1 MTIIIS
7 IALLSF
13 LSHFIILTTAQ
24 QDFIYHLCNQSV
36 GNYTSTS
43 AYGTNL
49 KALLSNLTSD
59 PKIDYGYYSSSDG
72 QNPNRVN
79 ALGLCRADVKPDSCR
94 TCLNNASILLRN
106 LCPNQKEAYGYNDG
120 CILRYASRSM
130 FGINQDPDSLSY
142 MYMCNIYNVTDNKYS
157 EVLNGLMQRLRRKA
171 VTGDSRRKF
180 AANRETILFQ
190 TIYGL
195 VQCMPDLSEQDCDD
209 CLEKAISSIPS
220 LCNNRIGGRI
230 IKLSCNIRYENYRF
244 YDTAVVDSLSS
255 PPPASS
261 PSSNASSSKGN
272 RNTSRTVIIVAASIG
287 AFLAILMWVC
297 IYFVVRISKRTI
309 EIDQPEAKDD
319 DEITPIESL
328 QFNFNIIRLA
338 TDNFSVANKLGQGG
352 FGSVYKGMLPNGQDI
367 AVKRLSMDSGQGD
380 SEFKNEVLLV
390 AKLQHRNLVRL
401 LGFSLEKHERLL
413 VYEFLSNRSL
423 DYLLFDSS
431 ERVHLNW
438 VMRYKII
445 GGIARGLLY
454 LHEDSRLRI
463 IHRDLKASNILLDE
477 ELNPKIS
484 DFGMAR
490 LFVVDQTQS
499 NTSRIVG
506 TYGYMAP
513 EYAMHGQFSIKSDVF
528 SFGILV
534 LEIISG
540 KKNNSVFDEANTHDD
555 LLSFAWKNWRE
566 GTTFN
571 LVDPIV
577 NNGSRNEI
585 IRCIHIGLL
594 CVQENVAA
602 RPTMAQVVLMLNS
615 YSSSLPLPS
624 KPPLFMNA
632 KGLCEIQMRE
642 YSSEATT
649 RSSERAS
656 NSIQESV
663 NVASITEP
671 YPR

>member
-13 LSHFIILTTAQ
+13 LSRFIILTTAQ
-24 QDFIYHLCNQSV
+24 QDFIHHLCYNSV
-36 GNYTSTS
+36 GNYTNTS

-49 KALLSNLTSD
+49 KILLSNLTSD
-59 PKIDYGYYSSSDG
+59 PKIDYGYYSSSEG

-94 TCLNNASILLRN
+94 TCLNNASILLLN
-106 LCPNQKEAYGYNDG
+106 LCPNQKEACNK
-120 CILRYASRSM
+120 
-130 FGINQDPDSLSY
+130 NKEVDS
-142 MYMCNIYNVTDNKYS
+142 KYS
-157 EVLNGLMQRLRRKA
+157 EVLDGLMRRLRSKA
-171 VTGDSRRKF
+171 ATGDSRRKF
-180 AANRETILFQ
+180 AADTATSLFQ

-195 VQCMPDLSEQDCDD
+195 VQCMPDLSGQDCND

-220 LCNNRIGGRI
+220 SCNNRIGGRI
-230 IKLSCNIRYENYRF
+230 IKLSCNIRYENYHF
-244 YDTAVVDSLSS
+244 YDTAVVHSLLSSS
-255 PPPASS
+255 PPAAS
-261 PSSNASSSKGN
+261 PSSNTPSSQGTADSPKAM
-272 RNTSRTVIIVAASIG
+272 SSPE
-287 AFLAILMWVC
+287 AFIAILILVC
-297 IYFVVRISKRTI
+297 IYFVVWKSKRTI
-309 EIDQPEAKDD
+309 TAKDD
-319 DEITPIESL
+319 DEIAPIESL
-328 QFNFNIIRLA
+328 QFNFNTIRLA
-338 TDNFSVANKLGQGG
+338 TDNFSITNKLGQGG
-352 FGSVYKGMLPNGQDI
+352 FGSVYKGTLPHGQDI

-413 VYEFLSNRSL
+413 VYEFLPNRSL

-438 VMRYKII
+438 ITRYKII
-445 GGIARGLLY
+445 GGITRGLLY

-484 DFGMAR
+484 DFGLAR

-513 EYAMHGQFSIKSDVF
+513 EYAMHGQFSVKSDVF

-534 LEIISG
+534 PEILSG
-540 KKNNSVFDEANTHDD
+540 KKNNSVYNEENAHD

-566 GTTFN
+566 GTPFN
-571 LVDPIV
+571 LVDPIL

-585 IRCIHIGLL
+585 IRCVHIGLL
-594 CVQENVAA
+594 CVQEKVAD

-624 KPPLFMNA
+624 KPLLFIDTN
-632 KGLCEIQMRE
+632 GSSEIQMRE

-663 NVASITEP
+663 NEASITEL

>member
-24 QDFIYHLCNQSV
+24 QDFIHHLCYNSV
-36 GNYTSTS
+36 GNYTTTS

-49 KALLSNLTSD
+49 KILLSNLTSD
-59 PKIDYGYYSSSDG
+59 PKIDYGYYSSSEG
-72 QNPNRVN
+72 QNPNRVY
-79 ALGLCRADVKPDSCR
+79 AVGLCRPDVKPDYCR
-94 TCLNNASILLRN
+94 SCLNNASILLLN
-106 LCPNQKEAYGYNDG
+106 LCPSQKEAYGYYYG
-120 CILRYASRSM
+120 CILRYANSSM
-130 FGINQDPDSLSY
+130 FGINQQPNYFAYS
-142 MYMCNIYNVTDNKYS
+142 CNKNNVADNKYS
-157 EVLNGLMQRLRRKA
+157 EVVDGLMRILRSKA
-171 VTGDSRRKF
+171 ASGGSRWKF
-180 AANRETILFQ
+180 AANTSTTLFQ

-195 VQCMPDLSEQDCDD
+195 VQCMPDLSEQDCDY
-209 CLEKAISSIPS
+209 CLEKAISSIPLS
-220 LCNNRIGGRI
+220 CNNTIGAWI
-230 IKLSCNIRYENYRF
+230 VKLSCNIRYANDRF
-244 YDTAVVDSLSS
+244 YDTAVVDSLLSSS
-255 PPPASS
+255 PPAAS
-261 PSSNASSSKGN
+261 PSSNTSSSQGN
-272 RNTSRTVIIVAASIG
+272 HNTSRTVIIVAASIG
-287 AFLAILMWVC
+287 AFIAILILVC
-297 IYFVVRISKRTI
+297 IYFVVRKSKRTV
-309 EIDQPEAKDD
+309 ETKDD
-319 DEITPIESL
+319 DEIAPIESL
-328 QFNFNIIRLA
+328 QFNFNTIRLA
-338 TDNFSVANKLGQGG
+338 TDNFSIENKLGQGG
-352 FGSVYKGMLPNGQDI
+352 FGSVYKGRLPNGQDI

-413 VYEFLSNRSL
+413 VYEFLPNRSL

-438 VMRYKII
+438 IMRYKII

-484 DFGMAR
+484 DFGLAR

-528 SFGILV
+528 SFGMLV
-534 LEIISG
+534 LEILSG
-540 KKNNSVFDEANTHDD
+540 KKNNSVYHEENAHD

-566 GTTFN
+566 GTPFN
-571 LVDPIV
+571 LVDPIL

-585 IRCIHIGLL
+585 IRCVHIGLL
-594 CVQENVAA
+594 CVQEKVAD

-624 KPPLFMNA
+624 KPLLFMNTN
-632 KGLCEIQMRE
+632 GSSEIQMRE

-663 NVASITEP
+663 NEASITEL

>member
-13 LSHFIILTTAQ
+13 LSHSIILSTAQ
-24 QDFIYHLCNQSV
+24 QGFIYHLCYNSV
-36 GNYTSTS
+36 GNYTNTS

-49 KALLSNLTSD
+49 KTLLSNLTSD
-59 PKIDYGYYSSSDG
+59 PKIDYGYYNSSEG

-79 ALGLCRADVKPDSCR
+79 ALGLCRVDVKPDSCR
-94 TCLNNASILLRN
+94 TCLNNASILLQN

-120 CILRYASRSM
+120 CILRYANRSM
-130 FGINQDPDSLSY
+130 FGINQEPDFSI
-142 MYMCNIYNVTDNKYS
+142 YMCNANNVTDNKYS
-157 EVLNGLMQRLRRKA
+157 EVLDGLMRRLRSKA
-171 VTGDSRRKF
+171 ATGDNRRKF
-180 AANRETILFQ
+180 AANSATTLFQ

-244 YDTAVVDSLSS
+244 YDTAVVDSLLSS
-255 PPPASS
+255 PPPPAS
-261 PSSNASSSKGN
+261 PSSNTSSSQGN
-272 RNTSRTVIIVAASIG
+272 HNTSRTVIIVAASIG
-287 AFLAILMWVC
+287 AFIAILILVC
-297 IYFVVRISKRTI
+297 IYFVVRKSKRTI
-309 EIDQPEAKDD
+309 QIDQPEPKDD

-328 QFNFNIIRLA
+328 QFKFNTIRLA
-338 TDNFSVANKLGQGG
+338 TDNFSVTNKLGQGG
-352 FGSVYKGMLPNGQDI
+352 FGSVYKGRLPNGQDI

-431 ERVHLNW
+431 QRVHLNW
-438 VMRYKII
+438 TICCGPNSKQYK
-445 GGIARGLLY
+445 
-454 LHEDSRLRI
+454 
-463 IHRDLKASNILLDE
+463 
-477 ELNPKIS
+477 
-484 DFGMAR
+484 
-490 LFVVDQTQS
+490 
-499 NTSRIVG
+499 RIVG

-513 EYAMHGQFSIKSDVF
+513 EYAMHGQFSVKSDVF

-534 LEIISG
+534 LEILTG
-540 KKNNSVFDEANTHDD
+540 KKNNNVYDEENAPD

-571 LVDPIV
+571 IVDPIV

-585 IRCIHIGLL
+585 IRCVHIGLL
-594 CVQENVAA
+594 CVQENVAD
-602 RPTMAQVVLMLNS
+602 RPTMAQVALMLNS

-624 KPPLFMNA
+624 KPPLFI
-632 KGLCEIQMRE
+632 GSSEIQMRE
-642 YSSEATT
+642 DSSEVTT

-663 NVASITEP
+663 NEASITEL

>member
-1 MTIIIS
+1 MAIIIS
-7 IALLSF
+7 IALISF

-24 QDFIYHLCNQSV
+24 QGFIYQLCNNSV
-36 GNYTSTS
+36 GNYANTS

-49 KALLSNLTSD
+49 KTLLSNLPSD
-59 PKIDYGYYSSSDG
+59 PKIDYGYYRSSEG
-72 QNPNRVN
+72 QNPNRVY

-94 TCLNNASILLRN
+94 TCLNNASILLQN
-106 LCPNQKEAYGYNDG
+106 LCPNQKEVAGYNDT
-120 CILRYASRSM
+120 CILRYANRSM
-130 FGINQDPDSLSY
+130 FGITEEPDFS
-142 MYMCNIYNVTDNKYS
+142 MCNPKSVTDNNFN
-157 EVLNGLMQRLRRKA
+157 EVLDGLMRRLRSKA
-171 VTGDSRRKF
+171 ATGDTRRKF
-180 AANRETILFQ
+180 AASNVTTLFQ
-190 TIYGL
+190 TTIYGL
-195 VQCMPDLSEQDCDD
+195 VQCMPDLSDQDCDA
-209 CLEKAISSIPS
+209 CLVKAISSIPL
-220 LCNNRIGGRI
+220 LCNNRMGGRI
-230 IKLSCNIRYENYRF
+230 ITLNCIIRYEIYCF
-244 YDTAVVDSLSS
+244 YDTAVVDSLLPSS
-255 PPPASS
+255 PPAAS
-261 PSSNASSSKGN
+261 PSSNTSSSQGN
-272 RNTSRTVIIVAASIG
+272 HNTSRTVIIVAASIG
-287 AFLAILMWVC
+287 AFIAILILVC
-297 IYFVVRISKRTI
+297 IYFVVRKSKSTI
-309 EIDQPEAKDD
+309 ETKDD
-319 DEITPIESL
+319 DEIAPIESL
-328 QFNFNIIRLA
+328 QFNFNTIRLA

-352 FGSVYKGMLPNGQDI
+352 FGSVYKGRLPNGQDI

-390 AKLQHRNLVRL
+390 AELQHRNLVRL
-401 LGFSLEKHERLL
+401 IGFSLEKHERLL
-413 VYEFLSNRSL
+413 IYEFLPNRSL

-431 ERVHLNW
+431 KRVHLNW
-438 VMRYKII
+438 EKREKII

-513 EYAMHGQFSIKSDVF
+513 EYALHGQFSIKSDVF

-540 KKNNSVFDEANTHDD
+540 KKNNSVYDEEDARD

-566 GTTFN
+566 GTTYN
-571 LVDPIV
+571 LVDPIL

-585 IRCIHIGLL
+585 MRCIHIGLL
-594 CVQENVAA
+594 CVEENVAD
-602 RPTMAQVVLMLNS
+602 RPTMAQLVLMLNS
-615 YSSSLPLPS
+615 YSYCLPSPS
-624 KPPLFMNA
+624 KPPHFKNTN
-632 KGLCEIQMRE
+632 GSSEIQMRE

-649 RSSERAS
+649 RSSEWAS

-663 NVASITEP
+663 NEASITEL

>member
-13 LSHFIILTTAQ
+13 LSRFIILTTAQ
-24 QDFIYHLCNQSV
+24 QDFIHHLCYNSV
-36 GNYTSTS
+36 GNYTNTS

-49 KALLSNLTSD
+49 KILLSNLTSD
-59 PKIDYGYYSSSDG
+59 PKIDYGYYSSSEG

-94 TCLNNASILLRN
+94 TCLNNASILLLN
-106 LCPNQKEAYGYNDG
+106 LCPNQKEAYGYYDG
-120 CILRYASRSM
+120 CFLRYANRYM
-130 FGINQDPDSLSY
+130 FGIYQEPDYLYFRSNKNKEVDS
-142 MYMCNIYNVTDNKYS
+142 KYS
-157 EVLNGLMQRLRRKA
+157 EVLDGLMRRLRSKA
-171 VTGDSRRKF
+171 ATGDSRRKF
-180 AANRETILFQ
+180 AADTATSLFQ

-195 VQCMPDLSEQDCDD
+195 VQCMPDLSGQDFVH
-209 CLEKAISSIPS
+209 S
-220 LCNNRIGGRI
+220 L
-230 IKLSCNIRYENYRF
+230 LS
-244 YDTAVVDSLSS
+244 SS
-255 PPPASS
+255 PPAAS
-261 PSSNASSSKGN
+261 PSSNTPSSQGTADSPKAMSSPEGN
-272 RNTSRTVIIVAASIG
+272 HNTSRTVIIVAASIG
-287 AFLAILMWVC
+287 AFIAILILVC
-297 IYFVVRISKRTI
+297 IYFVVWKSKRTI
-309 EIDQPEAKDD
+309 TAKDD
-319 DEITPIESL
+319 DEIAPIESL
-328 QFNFNIIRLA
+328 QFNFHTIRLA
-338 TDNFSVANKLGQGG
+338 TDNFSITNKLGQGG
-352 FGSVYKGMLPNGQDI
+352 FGSVYKGTLPHGQDI

-413 VYEFLSNRSL
+413 VYEFLPNRSL

-438 VMRYKII
+438 ITRYKII

-454 LHEDSRLRI
+454 LHKDSRLRI

-484 DFGMAR
+484 DFGLAR

-513 EYAMHGQFSIKSDVF
+513 EYAMHGQFSVKSDVF

-534 LEIISG
+534 LEILSG
-540 KKNNSVFDEANTHDD
+540 KKNNSVYNEENAHD

-566 GTTFN
+566 GTPFN
-571 LVDPIV
+571 LVDPIL

-585 IRCIHIGLL
+585 IRCVHIGLL
-594 CVQENVAA
+594 CVQEKVAD

-624 KPPLFMNA
+624 KPLLFIDTN
-632 KGLCEIQMRE
+632 GSSEIQMRE

-663 NVASITEP
+663 NEASITEL